1 MKGFVPTPAAIVDR
15 MVAKLF
21 AGKPPDRRSTVLDPG
36 CGPGAFIS
44 GIIRWCEQHD
54 RTPPTIVGY
63 ESEPSRYSEA
73 KERFR
78 AYPFVRVLREDFLAP
93 KSGSFDYVI
102 GNPPYVPIT
111 ALSEKEKEECRRNFS
126 FARGR
131 FDLYLLFFQQA
142 LRLLGPRGRV
152 VFITPEKFLY
162 VNTAEPLRRVL
173 GNYHVREIE
182 LVNEETFANLLTYPT
197 ITTLDAPVVKDGLTN
212 IILRDGTRRCLALP
226 KDGSSLQPLLYG
238 HAQTPCVPSLLLEE
252 IAVRISCGP
261 ASGVDSVFVQKTK
274 SLDDSLRPYAF
285 PTLSGRDLGTGRGEL
300 RSDKSMLIPYD
311 AVGRLLPL
319 EALGG
324 LRTYLSEPA
333 VRSKLT
339 SRTCV
344 ARKPWYAFHDS
355 MPLPDI
361 LQPKLLCKDITADPY
376 FWVDRTG
383 SIVPRH
389 SVYYIVPRD
398 PTQIEKL
405 QTYLNGPTATSWLRA
420 NCQRASNGFLRLQS
434 SVLKRL
440 PIPLEFAA
448 SARQPEFLTHFQ
460 LSA

>member
-1 MKGFVPTPAAIVDR
+1 MKGFVPTPEAIVDR

-21 AGKPPDRRSTVLDPG
+21 AGKPPDHHSTILDPG

-44 GIIRWCEQHD
+44 GIIKWCEQHD

-63 ESEPSRYSEA
+63 ESEPQRHAEA
-73 KERFR
+73 AARFR
-78 AYPFVRVLREDFLAP
+78 DYPFVSILREDFLAP
-93 KSGSFDYVI
+93 RSGSFDYVI
-102 GNPPYVPIT
+102 GNPPYVSIT
-111 ALSEKEKEECRRNFS
+111 ALSVTEKEEFRRNFS
-126 FARGR
+126 VARGR

-142 LRLLGPRGRV
+142 MRLLGPRGRL

-162 VNTAEPLRRVL
+162 VNTAEPLRRLL
-173 GNYHVREIE
+173 GDYHVCEIE
-182 LVNEETFANLLTYPT
+182 LLNEETFADLLTYPT
-197 ITTLDAPVVKDGLTN
+197 ITTLEVPVVKHGLTN
-212 IILRDGTRRCLALP
+212 IVLRDGTRRCTALP
-226 KDGSSLQPLLYG
+226 QDGSSLQPLLHG
-238 HAQTPCVPSLLLEE
+238 ELHTTRAPALVLEE

-274 SLDDSLRPYAF
+274 SLDVSLRPYAF
-285 PTLSGRDLGTGRGEL
+285 PTLSGRDLGTERGEL

-319 EALGG
+319 EDLGAL
-324 LRTYLSEPA
+324 RAYLSEPA
-333 VRSKLT
+333 VQSKLN

-361 LQPKLLCKDITADPY
+361 LRPKLLCKDITAESY
-376 FWVDRTG
+376 FWIDREG

-398 PTQIEKL
+398 PAQLEEL
-405 QTYLNGPTATSWLRA
+405 QAYLNGPEATTWLRA
-420 NCQRASNGFLRLQS
+420 HCQRAANGFLRLQS

-440 PIPLEFAA
+440 PIPVAFAP
-448 SARQPEFLTHFQ
+448 SAQHRDSLAPFQ
-460 LSA
+460 LQA

>member
-1 MKGFVPTPAAIVDR
+1 MKGFVPTPDAIVDR

-21 AGKPPDRRSTVLDPG
+21 AGKLPDRDSTVLDPG
-36 CGPGAFIS
+36 CGPGAFIA

-54 RTPPTIVGY
+54 RTLPTIAGY
-63 ESEPSRYSEA
+63 ESEPNRHAEA
-73 KERFR
+73 AARFR
-78 AYPFVRVLREDFLAP
+78 AYPRVRILREDFLAP
-93 KSGSFDYVI
+93 RSGAFDYVI

-111 ALSEKEKEECRRNFS
+111 AISETEKEEFRRNFS
-126 FARGR
+126 VARGR

-142 LRLLGPRGRV
+142 MRLLGSRGRL

-162 VNTAEPLRRVL
+162 VNTAEPLRRLL
-173 GNYHVREIE
+173 GNYHLREIE
-182 LVNEETFANLLTYPT
+182 LLNEETFADLLTYPT
-197 ITTLDAPVVKDGLTN
+197 ITTLDESMVKDGLTN

-238 HAQTPCVPSLLLEE
+238 ETQTPGPRSLVLEE

-274 SLDDSLRPYAF
+274 DLDVSLRPYAF

-311 AVGRLLPL
+311 PVGRLLPL
-319 EALGG
+319 ENLGAL
-324 LRTYLSEPA
+324 RVYLSGPA
-333 VRSKLT
+333 VQSKLN

-355 MPLPDI
+355 MPLTDI
-361 LQPKLLCKDITADPY
+361 LQPKLLCKDITAAPY
-376 FWVDRTG
+376 FWIDREG

-398 PTQIEKL
+398 VTQIEEL
-405 QTYLNGPTATSWLRA
+405 QAYLNGPEPTAWLRA
-420 NCQRASNGFLRLQS
+420 NCQRAANGFLRLQS
-434 SVLKRL
+434 SVLKKL
-440 PIPLEFAA
+440 PIPVEFAP
-448 SARQPEFLTHFQ
+448 SAKHSESLAHFH
-460 LSA
+460 LLA